1 MSNAEEKL
9 RSVTKRSRHGSRKT
23 GSAGS
28 DWSSGSGSS
37 GGARG
42 PAQPAPSTPQASTSA
57 FNRSQESM
65 GPTRR
70 QSSRDSVDSTGQQA
84 SPDHGELLFKVML
97 LGDSGVG
104 KTCLLTRFRDG
115 RFLSGN
121 YITTVGIDFR
131 NKVVVVDDTSVK
143 LQIWDTAGQERFR
156 SVTHAYYRDA
166 HALLLLYDV
175 TNKTSY
181 DNIRAWLSEI
191 REHANEDVVIMLLGN
206 KSDCGPERIVKKEEG
221 ERLAQEYKVPFME
234 TSAKTGLNVELA
246 FLAVARELMARKSND
261 PDDTKFNVQDY
272 VRQQSQRSSCFNS
285 NCLTT

>member
-1 MSNAEEKL
+1 MTSEDAMSDDVFEVEEN
-9 RSVTKRSRHGSRKT
+9 
-23 GSAGS
+23 
-28 DWSSGSGSS
+28 GSS
-37 GGARG
+37 GDAMFSGLTPGTTEPTLTTTPSPTGYRDYKP
-42 PAQPAPSTPQASTSA
+42 PAEVFTENYGYPTAAP
-57 FNRSQESM
+57 RDYI
-65 GPTRR
+65 
-70 QSSRDSVDSTGQQA
+70 RDSLARTKQEDAAMAHKTI
-84 SPDHGELLFKVML
+84 L

-104 KTCLLTRFRDG
+104 KTSLLVQFDTG
-115 RFLSGN
+115 RFQLGN
-121 YITTVGIDFR
+121 FAATVGIGFT

-191 REHANEDVVIMLLGN
+191 RDHASEDVVIMLLGN
-206 KSDCGPERIVKKEEG
+206 KSDCTDRVIKREDG

-246 FLAVARELMARKSND
+246 FLAVARDLKAKKSDD